1 MLRLFR
7 HLLRPGLSAHAAYL
21 LKVANLLASPAE
33 DFRAADLTAEKRYSM
48 VEVED
53 SRNCGLGE
61 VPYGQ
66 DPPTDCAEKLLR
78 SNPPVASPAK
88 CHPPRSPGYNSN
100 HSRHRGATVKL
111 RNLP

>member
-88 CHPPRSPGYNSN
+88 CHPPRRPGSYLKHSPPK
-100 HSRHRGATVKL
+100 RTTLKTL
-111 RNLP
+111 